1 MENIEFV
8 FIEEFKIELNNFNSI
23 TPIQKEQLI
32 ACVPLCLI
40 ESDAKNMDTSTIVN
54 LFREELGGWAFA
66 CLYHIINKDNDEVMF
81 DFWVFN
87 EDTGIIFETNTTN
100 NTEIYML
107 DYSFELGKENRFNK
121 KLPKNF
127 AATLQ
132 HTFSN

>member
-8 FIEEFKIELNNFNSI
+8 FIEEFKIEHNNFHLL

-40 ESDAKNMDTSTIVN
+40 ESDAKNMDVSDIVN

-66 CLYHIINKDNDEVMF
+66 CFYHIIHKDTDEIMF

-100 NTEIYML
+100 NVEIYMS
-107 DYSFELGKENRFNK
+107 DYVFEMAKKNGFNK

-127 AATLQ
+127 PHILTTA
-132 HTFSN
+132 FS